1 MDTYRTFLYLHLVS
15 LAIGIGAGAIL
26 LVCLYHLKAALTL
39 ADAAPWAAVA
49 GKTEKIFPVA
59 IVGLFL
65 TGAYMTQDVWTWDTD
80 WIIISLIGLILI
92 ALQGAL
98 VGGRTSKQL
107 EQALH
112 ANGPG
117 PLGDDA
123 RRMTRHPGLWVTEFT
138 NIGMVLGIMWN
149 MTQKPG
155 TTEAILAIVIGYADR
170 RRSGAAGDAQPRKGD
185 AAGRGGCIASAV
197 LPNPERDQPRD
208 ERDEKHLAEQR
219 LERGQRLRQSD
230 SR

>member
-1 MDTYRTFLYLHLVS
+1 
-15 LAIGIGAGAIL
+15 
-26 LVCLYHLKAALTL
+26 LKAALTL
-39 ADAAPWAAVA
+39 ADAAPWAVVA

-149 MTQKPG
+149 MTQKPA
-155 TTEAILAIVIGYADR
+155 TTEAILAIVIGYAVGVGLALR
-170 RRSGAAGDAQPRKGD
+170 ATRSPAKETPPVVEAA
-185 AAGRGGCIASAV
+185 
-197 LPNPERDQPRD
+197 
-208 ERDEKHLAEQR
+208 
-219 LERGQRLRQSD
+219 
-230 SR
+230 